1 MKNILLLEDN
11 ESLSRGISFK
21 LRKEGYNVFTSS
33 TVKDAYDIF
42 YSNTIDLIIS
52 DIGLLDGSGLDF
64 CEKIRKESNV
74 IIIFLSAL
82 DQEIDIVNGYDI
94 GADDYITKPFS
105 LMVLISKVNAFM
117 RRVNEN
123 ENNCDSYN
131 SGDITLNVKQFKV
144 LKNNE
149 ELELTKIE
157 FKILKYLMLNSR
169 QIVTKEQLLQAVW
182 ENEGDFIENNTLA
195 VNIRRLREKIEDT
208 PSKPKYIKNIRG
220 IGYVW
225 SVICN
230 KND

>member
-1 MKNILLLEDN
+1 MKSILLLEDN

-21 LRKEGYNVFTSS
+21 LKKEGYNVYTSA
-33 TVKDAYDIF
+33 TVKEAYEI
-42 YSNTIDLIIS
+42 YYNNTIDLIIS

-82 DQEIDIVNGYDI
+82 DQETDIVTGYDI

-117 RRVNEN
+117 RRVNDN
-123 ENNCDSYN
+123 ETSNECYS
-131 SGDITLNVKQFKV
+131 SGDITLNLDELKV
-144 LKNNE
+144 LKKDQ

-157 FKILKYLMLNSR
+157 FKILRHLMLNSR
-169 QIVTKEQLLQAVW
+169 QIISREQLFQAVW
-182 ENEGDFIENNTLA
+182 ENEGNFIENNTLA
-195 VNIRRLREKIEDT
+195 VNIRRLREKIEDA
-208 PSKPKYIKNIRG
+208 PSKPEYIKNVRG
-220 IGYVW
+220 IGYIW
-225 SVICN
+225 SVICV

>member
-21 LRKEGYNVFTSS
+21 LKKEGYNVFTSS

>member
-64 CEKIRKESNV
+64 CEKITKESNV

-82 DQEIDIVNGYDI
+82 DQEIDIVTGYDI
-94 GADDYITKPFS
+94 AADDYITKPFS